1 MQEYIKWKN
10 YEGLR
15 EDLKEELN
23 SLSDE
28 EINDAFYKH
37 LEFGTGGIRG
47 IMGVGINRMNI
58 YTLNKANYGY
68 AKFLLNHFN
77 NPTVVIAYDNRKNS
91 RLFAESS
98 ASLLA
103 SMGIKV
109 YFFPEI
115 TPTPVL
121 SFAIRYLKTSGGIV
135 ITASHNPPIYNGYK
149 VYANDGSQLS
159 PELAKE
165 VIDEASKL
173 EDIFSLNP
181 KPYKVLVA
189 EGLIEVL
196 DDNVNDA
203 YISEAKKLSV
213 NKLDSTS
220 FKIVLTPLHGTSWK
234 LGKRLLNELGYD
246 VILVDEQC
254 VADPNFSTVKSPNP
268 EDKDAFTYAI
278 RYAKANDADLCLATD
293 PDADRIGI
301 AYKDNDEYKIID
313 GNQIGALMLYYLVE
327 NRKDLSNM
335 IMYNTIVT
343 SKLGEEIVM
352 SKGIDVFSTLTGFRY
367 ITEQIRNIEN
377 TDKKFFFGYE
387 ESLGY
392 LASDFVRDK
401 DALQSMVILAELTNF
416 YIQQGKTITDVL
428 EEIYQKYGYYKE
440 ETISYVFPGIEG
452 ITKIQNLMDFFR
464 NTTFDNLKIIRKED
478 YLLQAVNNEK
488 GKINLPISNVL
499 KYYLEDESWFAIRPS
514 GTEPKLK
521 IYYSVKADS
530 RDKCTE
536 KSNKLKTVLENI
548 INEVK

>member
-10 YEGLR
+10 YEGLS

-23 SLSDE
+23 SLSE
-28 EINDAFYKH
+28 KEINDAFYKH

-181 KPYKVLVA
+181 KPYKDLVA

-536 KSNKLKTVLENI
+536 KLNKLKTVLENI

>member
-1 MQEYIKWKN
+1 
-10 YEGLR
+10 
-15 EDLKEELN
+15 
-23 SLSDE
+23 
-28 EINDAFYKH
+28 
-37 LEFGTGGIRG
+37 
-47 IMGVGINRMNI
+47 
-58 YTLNKANYGY
+58 
-68 AKFLLNHFN
+68 
-77 NPTVVIAYDNRKNS
+77 
-91 RLFAESS
+91 
-98 ASLLA
+98 
-103 SMGIKV
+103 
-109 YFFPEI
+109 
-115 TPTPVL
+115 
-121 SFAIRYLKTSGGIV
+121 
-135 ITASHNPPIYNGYK
+135 
-149 VYANDGSQLS
+149 
-159 PELAKE
+159 
-165 VIDEASKL
+165 
-173 EDIFSLNP
+173 
-181 KPYKVLVA
+181 
-189 EGLIEVL
+189 
-196 DDNVNDA
+196 
-203 YISEAKKLSV
+203 
-213 NKLDSTS
+213 
-220 FKIVLTPLHGTSWK
+220 
-234 LGKRLLNELGYD
+234 
-246 VILVDEQC
+246 
-254 VADPNFSTVKSPNP
+254 
-268 EDKDAFTYAI
+268 
-278 RYAKANDADLCLATD
+278 
-293 PDADRIGI
+293 
-301 AYKDNDEYKIID
+301 
-313 GNQIGALMLYYLVE
+313 
-327 NRKDLSNM
+327 M

-536 KSNKLKTVLENI
+536 KLNKLKTVLENI